1 MKTEAVRL
9 EGIAK
14 RYVPPWQIGR
24 RNRGRKTVQALDD
37 VTLTLRSGEICGLLG
52 VNGAGKTT
60 LIKILAT
67 LILPDRGSGKV
78 DGIDIARFPL
88 QVKARIGL
96 VTTNE
101 RSFYWRLSA
110 RENLEFFAALHGSGK
125 KQARARIGELL
136 DLIDMEG
143 LADRR
148 FMTLSTGQRQR
159 LAIARALL
167 SDPGVMLLDEPT
179 SGLDPVAARNL
190 REFVKDVL
198 VGRQGKTVL
207 WCTHNL
213 HEAEHLCDR
222 VLVLHRGRIEAD
234 LDRQEIRSRIGDQGI
249 YRLSLATCE
258 SRLLDACGIGPLT
271 EQAEDG
277 RLTVTFRSAES
288 KVPEILAHLVAGG
301 AQVFQCLRCEESLE
315 ELFSL
320 IVEPEKN
327 R

>member
-1 MKTEAVRL
+1 MKSEAVRL

-14 RYVPPWQIGR
+14 QYVPPWQLGGGNR
-24 RNRGRKTVQALDD
+24 ARNTVQALDD

-67 LILPDRGSGKV
+67 LILPDRGCGEV
-78 DGIDIARFPL
+78 CGIDLTRFPQ

-101 RSFYWRLSA
+101 RSFYWRLSVL
-110 RENLEFFAALHGSGK
+110 ENLEFFAALNGLKRNHAK
-125 KQARARIGELL
+125 LRMADLL
-136 DLIDMEG
+136 ALVGMEG
-143 LADRR
+143 LAARR

-167 SDPGVMLLDEPT
+167 SDPAVMLLDEPT
-179 SGLDPVAARNL
+179 SGLDPVAARSL
-190 REFVKDVL
+190 RDFVRDVL
-198 VGRQGKTVL
+198 VRQRGKTVL

-222 VLVLHRGRIEAD
+222 VLVLNRGRIVAD
-234 LDRQEIRSRIGDQGI
+234 LDRQEIRRRIGDQGI
-249 YRLSLATCE
+249 YRLALAPCD
-258 SRLLDACGIGPLT
+258 SPLLAACGIAPLT
-271 EQAEDG
+271 EDRDDG
-277 RLTVTFRSAES
+277 RLTISFRSAES
-288 KVPEILAHLVAGG
+288 MIPELLTCLAAGG
-301 AQVFQCLRCEESLE
+301 ARIFQCSRCEESLE
-315 ELFSL
+315 ELFAL
-320 IVEPEKN
+320 LAAPGKN